1 MSNFKPLTDLSVAK
15 KESEIADYWND
26 HKTLDKSIE
35 TREGKRPFV
44 FYEGPPTANG
54 KPGIH
59 HVIWY
64 IRRSRRRFWGSEL
77 TDDKKAVNNTTYEIL
92 VGLSKLVAPFAP
104 YISEELYRSL
114 TELSVHLADYPVADS
129 QLIDGELE
137 TRMDL
142 MRNLVGLGRAAREQV
157 RIKVRQ
163 PVQQIL
169 IDGKYEQLID
179 YMLPL
184 IKEELNVKAV
194 VFA

>member
-1 MSNFKPLTDLSVAK
+1 MSAFDLTKAVRK
-15 KESEIADYWND
+15 I
-26 HKTLDKSIE
+26 TV
-35 TREGKRPFV
+35 FV
-44 FYEGPPTANG
+44 NEDFSN
-54 KPGIH
+54 
-59 HVIWY
+59 WY
-64 IRRSRRRFWGSEL
+64 IRRSRRRFWASEL

-114 TELSVHLADYPVADS
+114 TDELSVHLADYPVANLL
-129 QLIDGELE
+129 LIDGELE

-142 MRNLVGLGRAAREQV
+142 VRNLVGLGRAAREQV

-163 PVQQIL
+163 PIQQIL
-169 IDGKYEQLID
+169 IDGKYEQLIN

-194 VFA
+194 VFAKDLSQYMNFSLKWQGLSLDPK